1 MNAKAQV
8 PQYEL
13 LINGKWVKPKSG
25 KYSTILNPATEEVI
39 AYVAAGDENDVDTA
53 AKAARAALKVWNGI
67 SAAERGRILNRFADL
82 LEKNQEELILLESIN
97 AGKPISSVRRQDMP
111 AAIDTLRY
119 YAGWTDK
126 IIGQVIPARTD
137 ALTYT
142 VREPVGVVGA
152 IVPWNFPIMIG
163 IWKIA
168 PALACGCTLIV
179 KPAEL
184 TPMTAIR
191 IGELA
196 LEAGIPP
203 GVLNLSL
210 IHI

>member
-97 AGKPISSVRRQDMP
+97 ADVYKRQ
-111 AAIDTLRY
+111 AQFTQDTF
-119 YAGWTDK
+119 G
-126 IIGQVIPARTD
+126 
-137 ALTYT
+137 
-142 VREPVGVVGA
+142 
-152 IVPWNFPIMIG
+152 
-163 IWKIA
+163 
-168 PALACGCTLIV
+168 
-179 KPAEL
+179 
-184 TPMTAIR
+184 
-191 IGELA
+191 
-196 LEAGIPP
+196 
-203 GVLNLSL
+203 
-210 IHI
+210 

>member
-152 IVPWNFPIMIG
+152 IVPVEFPDHDRHMENRSG
-163 IWKIA
+163 
-168 PALACGCTLIV
+168 
-179 KPAEL
+179 
-184 TPMTAIR
+184 
-191 IGELA
+191 
-196 LEAGIPP
+196 AG
-203 GVLNLSL
+203 LWL
-210 IHI
+210 HIDRQTGRTDPDDRDSYR